1 MMKSLNQFGFGES
14 IILFIKTIVGVLGE
28 IIDET
33 IQNRREVIINGE
45 EKWPI
50 KPLKNGW
57 V

>member
-45 EKWPI
+45 EK
-50 KPLKNGW
+50 
-57 V
+57 